1 MALSAC
7 DLDAVVIHLKRS
19 PERLEAFRS
28 RFAGTSLAIE
38 PLDGIDGLALDAPRL
53 VMQGLLDA
61 SALEWPKGQLGCACS
76 HIRALSRCLRRKRPL
91 LILEDDAVAPPG
103 WEQQLNA
110 LLAQVPSGW
119 EMLLLGWNLDSCLQ
133 LEWAPG
139 QTFTSLFQPRFPTEL
154 DLSAALSVVQ
164 QRQWLRLQKGLGLA
178 GYVVNP
184 EAAARLLEWALP
196 LRTLPIDVPELPQRS
211 CFSLDGQLNQLY
223 PHMSAWAVFPP
234 LVMGINDKPRSQTAA

>member
-1 MALSAC
+1 M
-7 DLDAVVIHLKRS
+7 VIHLKRS

-28 RFAGTSLAIE
+28 RFASTSLAIE
-38 PLDGIDGLALDAPRL
+38 PLAGIDGLALDGPWL
-53 VMQGLLDA
+53 VQQGLLDA
-61 SALEWPKGQLGCACS
+61 SALEWPKGHLGCACS
-76 HIRALSRCLRRKRPL
+76 HIRALLRCLRRKRPL
-91 LILEDDAVAPPG
+91 LIFEDDAIAPPG

-110 LLAQVPSGW
+110 LLAQAPPAW

-139 QTFTSLFQPRFPTEL
+139 QTFTSLFQPRFPTEW
-154 DLSAALSVVQ
+154 DLSVALSAVH

-196 LRTLPIDVPELPQRS
+196 LRTLPIDVPELPRRP
-211 CFSLDGQLNQLY
+211 CFSLDGQLNHLY
-223 PHMSAWAVFPP
+223 PNLRIWASFPP
-234 LVMGINDKPRSQTAA
+234 LLLGLNDKRLSQTSQPST